1 MRRSFIRRFAVLLLL
16 FSMVVPASAAP
27 RRDDGSPNRGSF
39 LERVIQLIKHVVA
52 PLEDI
57 KPNFPNP

>member
-1 MRRSFIRRFAVLLLL
+1 
-16 FSMVVPASAAP
+16 MVVPASAAP